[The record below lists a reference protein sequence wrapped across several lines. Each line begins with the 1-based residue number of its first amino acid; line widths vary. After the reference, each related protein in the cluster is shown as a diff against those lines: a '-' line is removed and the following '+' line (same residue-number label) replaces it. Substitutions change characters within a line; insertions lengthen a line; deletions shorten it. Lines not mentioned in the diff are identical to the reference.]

1 MPSHPFVQAMKRLGR
16 VAAAAALLCLCAA
29 GALWAQGGAKPAPL
43 SAAQAQDKS
52 PLYIGS
58 QACNEC
64 HEEQFKS
71 FKAYAKKAKSY
82 NSVKKM
88 LHSVTADELKK
99 CYECHTTGYGRPGG
113 FVSEAKTPHLAEVGC
128 ESCHGPGSLHAQS
141 QARKDIRAKLS
152 AKDCE
157 SCHNSERVSAFNF
170 KPLIYGGAH

>member
-1 MPSHPFVQAMKRLGR
+1 MKRLCL
-16 VAAAAALLCLCAA
+16 AAVLTAVLCLCAA
-29 GALWAQGGAKPAPL
+29 GALWAQGAGKPAPL
-43 SAAQAQDKS
+43 AATQEKN
-52 PLYIGS
+52 PLFVGS
-58 QACNEC
+58 QACAEC

-71 FKAYAKKAKSY
+71 FKAHAKKAKSY

-113 FVSEAKTPHLAEVGC
+113 FVSEEKTPHLAEVGC
-128 ESCHGPGSLHAQS
+128 ESCHGPGSVHAQS
-141 QARKDIRAKLS
+141 QAKKDIRHKLS

-157 SCHNSERVSAFNF
+157 SCHSAERVSAFNF